1 MEEEKKQVTPL
12 QALITILLVGAGIWY
27 FYGGGLEK
35 QAAKDMN
42 RIENEVAADSVRQ
55 YNIAK
60 EKGDPMD
67 ACVHAGLVA
76 AAYLQAKD
84 SANYETWK
92 ATERADCAKAGLPK

>member
-1 MEEEKKQVTPL
+1 
-12 QALITILLVGAGIWY
+12 VGAGIWY

-35 QAAKDMN
+35 QAAKDMR
-42 RIENEVAADSVRQ
+42 RIENEVAADAVRE

-76 AAYLQAKD
+76 AAYLLEND
-84 SANYETWK
+84 SGNYELWK
-92 ATERADCAKAGLPK
+92 ATDRVDCEKAGLPR

>member
-1 MEEEKKQVTPL
+1 MADEKKQVTPL
-12 QALITILLVGAGIWY
+12 QALLTICMVGGGIWY

-35 QAAKDMN
+35 QAANDMR
-42 RIENEVAADSVRQ
+42 RIENEVAAGAVRE

-84 SANYETWK
+84 SSNYEIWK
-92 ATERADCAKAGLPK
+92 ATERADCDKAGLPK